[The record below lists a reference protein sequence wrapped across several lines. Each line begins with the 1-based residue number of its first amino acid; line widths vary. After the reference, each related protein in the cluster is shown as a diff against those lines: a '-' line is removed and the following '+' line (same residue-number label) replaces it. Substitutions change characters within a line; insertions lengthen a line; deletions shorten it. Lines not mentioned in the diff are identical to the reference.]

1 MYMNC
6 ASVTIGG
13 GGAKS
18 RAMAK
23 RAFSGP
29 EVFKA
34 NIGNGCTTAAGTD
47 VVFPNPGPNI
57 EYGGNAGARAPPGGS
72 CGSGQTPSTGGNSG
86 GSGSSSGSGTGA
98 GAGAGTGTGT
108 GTGTGAGAGASGTG
122 AGGGGSSGSGG
133 SGDTSGAGTGAAGG
147 GTDGSGNTGE
157 ASETFIS
164 SSRGAAMGTAISRAS
179 SSAAKKTSKTVAKSQ
194 SYTSFNTPV
203 YTGGGGA
210 GGDVVSTINPG
221 TPTGDGAVETNA
233 AGGDSGPSSVQ
244 DAQGCA
250 YWRSQGYVCSGAP
263 KSLLGR
269 KELLQM
275 FGGVL
280 LVLVISGL

>member
-13 GGAKS
+13 GGARS

-23 RAFSGP
+23 RALSGP

-57 EYGGNAGARAPPGGS
+57 QYGGNAGARAPPSGSCQEQNLSTAGGS
-72 CGSGQTPSTGGNSG
+72 GTSG
-86 GSGSSSGSGTGA
+86 GSGS
-98 GAGAGTGTGT
+98 GT
-108 GTGTGAGAGASGTG
+108 GTGTGAGASGTSTSG
-122 AGGGGSSGSGG
+122 SGSSGNTGTTG
-133 SGDTSGAGTGAAGG
+133 SDTSGAGTGTMGG
-147 GTDGSGNTGE
+147 GTGGSGNTGE
-157 ASETFIS
+157 DSSTFIS
-164 SSRGAAMGTAISRAS
+164 SSQGAAMGTATSRAS
-179 SSAAKKTSKTVAKSQ
+179 SSATKKTSKTVAKSQ
-194 SYTSFNTPV
+194 SYTSFNTPA

-210 GGDVVSTINPG
+210 GGDVVSTINLG
-221 TPTGDGAVETNA
+221 TPTGNGAVETNA
-233 AGGDSGPSSVQ
+233 AGGNSGPSSVQ
-244 DAQGCA
+244 DSQGCA

-275 FGGVL
+275 FGGIF

>member
-13 GGAKS
+13 GGARS

-23 RAFSGP
+23 RALSGP

-34 NIGNGCTTAAGTD
+34 NINNGCTTAAGTD
-47 VVFPNPGPNI
+47 VVFPNPGPNVQ
-57 EYGGNAGARAPPGGS
+57 YGGNTAARAPPSGSCQEQNLSNVGGS
-72 CGSGQTPSTGGNSG
+72 GTSG
-86 GSGSSSGSGTGA
+86 GSGS
-98 GAGAGTGTGT
+98 GT
-108 GTGTGAGAGASGTG
+108 GTGTGAGASGTSTS
-122 AGGGGSSGSGG
+122 GSSGSGSSGGTGTTG
-133 SGDTSGAGTGAAGG
+133 SDTSGAGAGTMG

-157 ASETFIS
+157 ASSTFIS
-164 SSRGAAMGTAISRAS
+164 SSRGAAMGTATSRAS
-179 SSAAKKTSKTVAKSQ
+179 SSATMKTSKTVVKSQ
-194 SYTSFNTPV
+194 SYTSFNTPAHS
-203 YTGGGGA
+203 GGGGV
-210 GGDVVSTINPG
+210 GGDVVSTIDPG

-233 AGGDSGPSSVQ
+233 AGGNSGPSSVQ
-244 DAQGCA
+244 DSQGCA

-275 FGGVL
+275 FGGIL